1 MKIIVDAMGGDLA
14 PKEQVAGAMK
24 AAKELDVDIIL
35 CGREEDIKRELELL
49 GEDTDRIEIHNC
61 TEVVENEDDPIRA
74 VRRKKDSSLVVGMKL
89 LHEGKADAIVTS
101 GNTGAVI
108 AAAVFELG
116 RVKGIS
122 RPAIAPLIPTIPGKP
137 MLLLDSGAN
146 AVCTP
151 QNLLGFA
158 IMGAHYMEN
167 VLGIKNPTIGL
178 VNIGV
183 EEKKGTPLAKDTY
196 QLLKSADVN
205 FIGNLEA
212 RRIPHGDADV
222 AVTDG
227 FTGNVILKLME
238 GMGDFMK
245 SALKGILMKNT
256 LSKLSALTMKSGLK
270 EFKKKFDYKE
280 HGGAPLLGVDGLV
293 IKAHGSSDAK
303 AFSAA
308 IAQAKKAVETD
319 LLGKIKTAVEGSDL
333 SDGTEGDLQI

>member
-14 PKEQVAGAMK
+14 PKEQVAGAIK

-35 CGREEDIKRELELL
+35 CGKEEDIKREMAAL
-49 GEDTDRIEIHNC
+49 GENSDRIEIHNC
-61 TEVVENEDDPIRA
+61 TEVVENEDDPVRS

-89 LHEGKADAIVTS
+89 LKEGKADAIVTS

-108 AAAVFELG
+108 AAAVFEVG
-116 RVKGIS
+116 RIPGIT
-122 RPAIAPLIPTIPGKP
+122 RPAISPLLPTIPGKP
-137 MLLLDSGAN
+137 MLLMDSGAN

-158 IMGAHYMEN
+158 IMGSHYMKN
-167 VLGIKNPTIGL
+167 ILGVDNPKVGL

-183 EEKKGTPLAKDTY
+183 EEKKGTPLTKESY
-196 QLLKSADVN
+196 QLLKNADIN
-205 FIGNLEA
+205 FAGNLEA
-212 RRIPHGDADV
+212 RQIPHGDVDI

-256 LSKLSALTMKSGLK
+256 LTKLSALTMKGGLT

-280 HGGAPLLGVDGLV
+280 HGGAPILGVDGLV
-293 IKAHGSSDAK
+293 IKAHGSSDST
-303 AFSAA
+303 AFFAA
-308 IAQAKKAVETD
+308 VRQAKKAVETD
-319 LLGKIKTAVEGSDL
+319 LLGNIKKAIEGSDI
-333 SDGTEGDLQI
+333 SDGAEGDLQI